1 MGSQHQA
8 AKDRRFNSG
17 KLEQSL
23 KMFKWRHPSGDCG
36 SESSGYYSSSETQV
50 AGTEDILTRPE
61 ALHLL
66 SLAGDHPLITCD
78 NRGRGCP
85 VKSYPRL
92 VGIHSLDCQFQE
104 VRKLSVR
111 SRLNILG
118 ADARK
123 FRSFC
128 SSFEATRRCCS
139 CTSGPRRGTASRSV
153 LRITVTRRSHTPSPC
168 MTSLTATYTRSPPR
182 QGSPSTPSLPRCLL
196 NLGTL

>member
-17 KLEQSL
+17 KLQQSL
-23 KMFKWRHPSGDCG
+23 KMLKRRHPSGDCS

-50 AGTEDILTRPE
+50 AGTEDVLTRPE

-92 VGIHSLDCQFQE
+92 VTPA
-104 VRKLSVR
+104 
-111 SRLNILG
+111 LNRTQAG
-118 ADARK
+118 
-123 FRSFC
+123 
-128 SSFEATRRCCS
+128 
-139 CTSGPRRGTASRSV
+139 
-153 LRITVTRRSHTPSPC
+153 
-168 MTSLTATYTRSPPR
+168 
-182 QGSPSTPSLPRCLL
+182 Q
-196 NLGTL
+196 N